1 MILREICNVYYERR
15 SYIMAQNTIKIIGLV
30 ATVVGLT
37 ANLVSTWVTEQKM
50 DAEIE
55 AKVAEKLSELKK

>member
-1 MILREICNVYYERR
+1 
-15 SYIMAQNTIKIIGLV
+15 MAQNTIKIIGLV